1 MADKFR
7 QAELHYRRGLSLE
20 HAGRIAEAV
29 EEYRQALQEN
39 PQLRAAHVALA
50 KYYLRNGLMAKAA
63 DAWHAVV
70 AIEPDYEGLTNYSTV
85 LIELKQYHEA
95 RRILRLCVDL
105 FPLDTFVTY
114 ELAYIDF
121 AEGLYQQ
128 ALDQLLDVRPIYND
142 EWEFHELIGRC
153 QIKLQL
159 YDAALASFGRAI
171 LLVEDDE
178 QIEQLQDLGSV
189 ARRHQEFAM
198 VSNEKDA
205 WYATHGLICL
215 GSNIDDGL
223 NIKPQAAF
231 AWSFEAIATT
241 LQRAAALAEGHIW
254 RCDQVL
260 ALDSQSKPLAQALA
274 KLLQRPYI
282 QKISDPEKN
291 TLVVMAEF
299 NQSAMLEAI
308 AEQIDGPHCIFALS
322 MSSTPELL
330 DDVPDLIGLPIQ
342 KPSLPWPS
350 QAAAVANASK
360 ELLAALAQTQPE
372 PNREQQVEY
381 YREHHRLISLND

>member
-50 KYYLRNGLMAKAA
+50 KYYLRNGLLAKAA

-70 AIEPDYEGLTNYSTV
+70 AIEPDYEALTNYATV
-85 LIELKQYHEA
+85 LIELKHYHEA
-95 RRILRLCVDL
+95 RQILRLCVEL

-142 EWEFHELIGRC
+142 EWEFHELIGQC

-171 LLVEDDE
+171 LLVDDDE
-178 QIEQLQDLGSV
+178 QIEQLQDLGSI
-189 ARRHQEFAM
+189 ARRYQEFSL

-215 GSNIDDGL
+215 GSNLDDGL
-223 NIKPQAAF
+223 NLKPHAEF

-241 LQRAAALAEGHIW
+241 LQRAAALAEVHVW
-254 RCDQVL
+254 CCDQVL
-260 ALDSQSKPLAQALA
+260 AFDTQSKPLAQALA
-274 KLLQRPYI
+274 QLLQRPYI
-282 QKISDPEKN
+282 QKIGDPEKI

-299 NQSAMLEAI
+299 EQSAMLEAI
-308 AEQIDGPHCIFALS
+308 AEQLDGLHCIFALS
-322 MSSTPELL
+322 MRSSPDVL
-330 DDVPDLIGLPIQ
+330 DDIPDLIGLPIQ
-342 KPSLPWPS
+342 KPSLPWTS
-350 QAAAVANASK
+350 QSIATATK
-360 ELLAALAQTQPE
+360 TLLATLAQLTPE
-372 PNREQQVEY
+372 PNREQQLDY
-381 YREHHRLISLND
+381 YREQHRLIRLND

>member
-20 HAGRIAEAV
+20 HAGRITEAV

-39 PQLRAAHVALA
+39 PQLRVAHVALA
-50 KYYLRNGLMAKAA
+50 KYYLRNGLLTKAA

-70 AIEPDYEGLTNYSTV
+70 AIEPDYESLTNYSTV
-85 LIELKQYHEA
+85 LIELKHYHEA
-95 RRILRLCVDL
+95 RRILRLCVEL

-128 ALDQLLDVRPIYND
+128 ALDQLIDVRPIYND

-178 QIEQLQDLGSV
+178 QIEQLQDLGSI
-189 ARRHQEFAM
+189 ARRYQEFGLI
-198 VSNEKDA
+198 SNEKDA
-205 WYATHGLICL
+205 WYATHGVICL
-215 GSNIDDGL
+215 GSTVDDGL
-223 NIKPQAAF
+223 TIKPHAEF
-231 AWSFEAIATT
+231 AWSFEAIATS
-241 LQRAAALAEGHIW
+241 LQRAAVLAEAHIW

-260 ALDSQSKPLAQALA
+260 ALDTMSKPLAQALA
-274 KLLQRPYI
+274 QLLNRPYI
-282 QKISDPEKN
+282 QKPSDPEKI

-308 AEQIDGPHCIFALS
+308 AEQLDGLHCIFALS
-322 MSSTPELL
+322 MLSAPDLL
-330 DDVPDLIGLPIQ
+330 DDIPDLIGLPIQ
-342 KPSLPWPS
+342 KPTLPWNS
-350 QAAAVANASK
+350 QATAVAAATK
-360 ELLAALAQTQPE
+360 TLLAALAHTTPE
-372 PNREQQVEY
+372 PNREQQLDY
-381 YREHHRLISLND
+381 YREQHRLIRLND